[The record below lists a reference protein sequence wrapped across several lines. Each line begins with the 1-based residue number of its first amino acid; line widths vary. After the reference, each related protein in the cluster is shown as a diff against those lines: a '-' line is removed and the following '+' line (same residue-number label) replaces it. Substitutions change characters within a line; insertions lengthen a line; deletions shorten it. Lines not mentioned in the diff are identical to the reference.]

1 VYRAKRSFEAMDDER
16 MQPEYRSIN
25 NEYIYKSIPGQ
36 EGIAGWKS
44 PFLTQNNGVIVVIS
58 DILTRI

>member
-1 VYRAKRSFEAMDDER
+1 MDDER